1 MTVDEGEIRG
11 PAGPC
16 LLHIESSA
24 RGDHSVSRRL
34 GAAFT
39 TAWLA
44 ANPDGTVVQRDLA
57 SDPVPHQDEAGWMAG
72 MVPEVAHDE
81 DQKASWAI
89 SRPLVEELESADEYL
104 FSVPMYNL
112 SVPSTFKAWIDRVV
126 QVGRTVRLDGA
137 PQPLR
142 GRRATVV
149 AAVGGGY
156 TGTPR
161 AALDHHEPYLRTLL
175 GFLGLEDVDVIR
187 AELTLAGVDPN
198 MAGLEHLRDTSL
210 EAALQRAAARGGQ
223 VTRVQEALA
232 IP

>member
-1 MTVDEGEIRG
+1 MDIDANRE
-11 PAGPC
+11 ASGPC

-24 RGDHSVSRRL
+24 RRESDSVSRQL

-39 TAWLA
+39 TGWRAT
-44 ANPDGTVVQRDLA
+44 NPDGVVVHRDLA
-57 SDPVPHQDEAGWMAG
+57 LSPVPHQDEAGWMAG
-72 MVPEVAHDE
+72 LIPEVAHDD
-81 DQKASWAI
+81 DQRASWAI
-89 SRPLVEELESADEYL
+89 SRPLVEELEAADEFL

-126 QVGRTVRLDGA
+126 QVGRTVRLDGQ

-175 GFLGLEDVDVIR
+175 AFLGLEDIEVIR
-187 AELTLAGVDPN
+187 AELTLAGLDPN
-198 MAGLEHLRDTSL
+198 MAGLEHLRDASL
-210 EAALQRAAARGGQ
+210 EAALKRADARGRV
-223 VTRVQEALA
+223 VTTSQRPVALT
-232 IP
+232 